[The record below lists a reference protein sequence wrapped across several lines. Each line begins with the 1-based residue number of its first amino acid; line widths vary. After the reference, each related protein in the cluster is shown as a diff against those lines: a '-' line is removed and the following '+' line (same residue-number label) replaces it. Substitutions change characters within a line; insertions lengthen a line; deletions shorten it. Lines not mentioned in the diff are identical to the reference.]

1 MNNVIHMFSDMEDT
15 EEVEVP
21 FGSLEEEVADDVPVL
36 LSEGEYVVPA
46 DVVRYWGLKHLE
58 EMRTMA
64 KCGLMSMEMDGRLHK
79 VDDDDGVE
87 EVEIEE
93 EDIEKGN
100 EDEETMLMM
109 QEMYSMEEPEM
120 MEFDID
126 DMQEDMSE
134 EEEEVDFDG
143 KKKID
148 DEDEFDEDDL
158 VFTVRAIGMDAGGDI
173 QRDIDEAIGFGF
185 GQATLSISPDV
196 MSNALGNI
204 GGFGTGSAD
213 IGRSFSSQDIADTVA
228 SLGPDK
234 QKELARE
241 VVDMMVDEAV
251 ATQEPI
257 SGSKAIDTAL
267 GVAAQIA
274 SPKGIPSLMS
284 AVTGP
289 SISVANDMF
298 GNPINSNV
306 GGSTALQ
313 AVSKAALA
321 DLVDV
326 GFNISKGVQSPT
338 DLGVLGGQLV
348 GISTGTTLGMP
359 TQSLT
364 GTVPTQMTV
373 DDYDMA
379 VAGMLGVDRSTVGV
393 NSVTGRPDYSV
404 ATDLIGV
411 DRDSSTGMAV
421 SGGYTS
427 KGDFQDST
435 GQVSAMGTEE
445 DFLGLDVKG
454 QTDVVGQRGLGGFF
468 GVDPETAA
476 QGAALGPGG
485 LADLEKDVGME
496 KEMQDI
502 MGAVA
507 DMPTAEEDEN
517 ETVDATEEPGPDT
530 DTTESEEEGSDQQ
543 SEE

>member
-1 MNNVIHMFSDMEDT
+1 MNNVIHMFSDMEDM

-543 SEE
+543 AEE

>member
-1 MNNVIHMFSDMEDT
+1 MN
-15 EEVEVP
+15 EEPENEVP
-21 FGSLEEEVADDVPVL
+21 FGSLEEEVADDIPVM
-36 LSEGEYVVPA
+36 LSEGEYVIPA

-58 EMRTMA
+58 EMRMMA
-64 KCGLMSMEMDGRLHK
+64 KCGLMSMQQDGRLHM
-79 VDDDDGVE
+79 VDEEGEPVE
-87 EVEIEE
+87 TDMPEAPQIEVVEI
-93 EDIEKGN
+93 DIQA
-100 EDEETMLMM
+100 M
-109 QEMYSMEEPEM
+109 Q
-120 MEFDID
+120 D
-126 DMQEDMSE
+126 DMSE
-134 EEEEVDFDG
+134 EEEDEDDDDDMDKQMEMFEDNVIEVDFHAKD
-143 KKKID
+143 K
-148 DEDEFDEDDL
+148 EDIVHAE
-158 VFTVRAIGMDAGGDI
+158 VGGDI
-173 QRDIDEAIGFGF
+173 QRDVEDAIGFGF

-251 ATQEPI
+251 ATQEPMF
-257 SGSKAIDTAL
+257 GKVADTAI
-267 GVAAQIA
+267 GVVSQLAT
-274 SPKGIPSLMS
+274 PRGLPSLTS

-289 SISVANDMF
+289 SISIAKDML

-306 GGSTALQ
+306 GGNAALQ
-313 AVSKAALA
+313 AISKAALA
-321 DLVDV
+321 DVVDI

-338 DLGVLGGQLV
+338 DLGVLGGQVV
-348 GISTGTTLGMP
+348 GVSIDTTLGMP

-404 ATDLIGV
+404 ATELMGV
-411 DRDSSTGMAV
+411 DRDPSTGMAV

-427 KGDFQDST
+427 TGGFQDST
-435 GQVSAMGTEE
+435 GQVSAMGTAK
-445 DFLGLDVKG
+445 DFLGLEVKD
-454 QTDVVGQRGLGGFF
+454 QTDVVGKRGLGGFF
-468 GVDPETAA
+468 GVDPDLATK
-476 QGAALGPGG
+476 GAALGPGG
-485 LADLEKDVGME
+485 LADLEKDVDME

-502 MGAVA
+502 MSEVA
-507 DMPTAEEDEN
+507 EMPTAEEDEN
-517 ETVDATEEPGPDT
+517 ETVDATEEAPDPDT
-530 DTTESEEEGSDQQ
+530 DTTESEEEGPDQQ
-543 SEE
+543 AEE

>member
-543 SEE
+543 AEE